1 MQITI
6 KLFANFRENRFKE
19 ARRDYPS
26 GTTIGDV
33 ATGLDIEHGTGVC
46 QHPGNCVVVSR
57 IAVQNHGD
65 FFDSLIGHAFT
76 SGCAALIFFT
86 RLIVLA
92 A

>member
-33 ATGLDIEHGTGVC
+33 ATGLEIEHG
-46 QHPGNCVVVSR
+46 
-57 IAVQNHGD
+57 
-65 FFDSLIGHAFT
+65 LIGM
-76 SGCAALIFFT
+76 IFVHG
-86 RLIVLA
+86 RDAELDRELQDGDVLA
-92 A
+92 LFPLLGGG